1 MQSKLKKK
9 PVGSLLI
16 AFPKSNTELRLVFST
31 PVDQVTAGKPE
42 NYRSEKK
49 LKILSAS
56 VDPTNPKY
64 VILQTEPMNGEA
76 MKTDI
81 IRAVGVR
88 TVNNSLIVKKASPR
102 FLHGIASIPGVQ
114 KRVKKMFPFRS
125 KFNDIV
131 ATLSCQKDG
140 GVNSNHLIDTLGYSF
155 LHKQIGGPFNSIKV
169 VVGIGKKHVPGIDEE
184 VERLAPKGLSPHV
197 LWSGGLIQNVKGETQ
212 LVDTGFIEGSIMKA
226 TPKKF
231 PPPYLIKTRDLITA
245 STLRGKSLQGIIV
258 CFENV
263 IIDKISQPDK
273 RQFRKFV
280 FHDDSEV
287 KGYGFLL
294 DTVKQEVK
302 QGQKFQVIRALV
314 HLLIKGHYE
323 VIVEMDKHLVDDKT
337 RINEPLT

>member
-9 PVGSLLI
+9 PIGSLLM

-31 PVDQVTAGKPE
+31 PVDEITAGNPE
-42 NYRSEKK
+42 NYSSEKK

-56 VDPTNPKY
+56 VDPGNPKY
-64 VILQTEPMNGEA
+64 VILKTEPMNGEII
-76 MKTDI
+76 KTDI
-81 IRAVGVR
+81 IRVAGVR
-88 TVNNSLIVKKASPR
+88 TTNNSLIAKKESPR
-102 FLHGIASIPGVQ
+102 FLHGIASIAGIQ
-114 KRVKKMFPFRS
+114 KQAQKVFPFRS
-125 KFNDIV
+125 KFDGLV
-131 ATLSCQKDG
+131 ATMSCQKDG

-155 LHKQIGGPFNSIKV
+155 LHKQTGGPFNSIKV

-197 LWSGGLIQNVKGETQ
+197 LWSGGVIQNVNGETQ

-231 PPPYLIKTRDLITA
+231 PPPYLVKTKDLLAA
-245 STLRGKSLQGIIV
+245 STLKGKSLQGVIV
-258 CFENV
+258 RFENV
-263 IIDKISQPDK
+263 VIDKISQPNK

-280 FHDDSEV
+280 FYDDSEV

-314 HLLIKGHYE
+314 HQLAKDHYE
-323 VIVEMDKHLVDDKT
+323 VIVEMDKHLVSDKM
-337 RINEPLT
+337 RIKEPLT